1 MAKKLILPLVLGLLV
16 IGFWV
21 KPDLQEIAAGIAI
34 FLFGM
39 TMLEDGF
46 RLFSGGLLERILA
59 KATASVPR
67 ALGFGMLTTT
77 VMQSS
82 SLVTIITISFL
93 SAGLITLTAGVA
105 IIFGANIG
113 TTTGAWLVAGF
124 GLKVDIAAY
133 AMPMLAISIVL
144 VFQSSKYVRGAGFV
158 LAGMGFL
165 FLGIHYMK
173 EGFDAFQTQFDL
185 NRFALPGLLGLVI
198 YTLIGAGMTVV
209 MQSSHATMVIIITAL
224 AAGQIG
230 YENALALAIGS
241 NIGTTITAILGA
253 LTANYQGRRLA
264 LAHLVFN
271 VLTAAVA
278 LAFIMPLV
286 SLVDTMSA
294 AVGIAPDDYALKLAV
309 FHTIFNVLGVSLM
322 LPFLWRLIR
331 FLKWRIPEPAL
342 DISTPIYL
350 SDATDDFPEVAE
362 EALRKELGHLMTN
375 AEEVIADGLNL
386 DMPRLLVTSDIA
398 ATVDASRKPVPVDF
412 DTAYDQR
419 IKPLHAAIVEFASR
433 MGLGDK
439 DTPEDI
445 MHRIHDL
452 RAGAGRVV
460 RAVKA
465 VKHLRRNATR
475 YTETD
480 HGATT
485 VLYNAIRAEIARML
499 VEMDKIHNED
509 PESRSALWLDEER
522 VQAKRSYKNAIH
534 VTEALIRDGS
544 LTATEATSILND
556 SQYGYEALKD
566 MIEACKVLH
575 AETEVGLEEVERILA
590 LDEDEADEMAMDRR
604 MKEV

>member
-1 MAKKLILPLVLGLLV
+1 MARKLVVPMALALLAFGL
-16 IGFWV
+16 WAN
-21 KPDLQEIAAGIAI
+21 PDFQEIAAGVAI

-39 TMLEDGF
+39 MMLEDGF
-46 RLFSGGLLERILA
+46 KLFSGGLLEKILA

-67 ALGFGMLTTT
+67 AIGFGTLTTT
-77 VMQSS
+77 IMQSS

-133 AMPMLAISIVL
+133 AMPMLAFSIVL
-144 VFQSSKYVRGAGFV
+144 VFQSSKYLRGLGFV

-173 EGFDAFQTQFDL
+173 VGFEAFQTHFDL
-185 NRFALPGLLGLVI
+185 NRFAMAGLVGLI
-198 YTLIGAGMTVV
+198 VYTLIGAAMTVV

-224 AAGQIG
+224 AASQIS

-253 LTANYQGRRLA
+253 LTANFQGRRLA

-271 VLTAAVA
+271 VVTAAVA
-278 LAFIMPLV
+278 LIFIVPLMQAVDGISDAF
-286 SLVDTMSA
+286 
-294 AVGIAPDDYALKLAV
+294 GIAENDYALKLAV
-309 FHTIFNVLGVSLM
+309 FHSIFNILGVAIM
-322 LPFLWRLIR
+322 LPMLTRLIR
-331 FLKWRIPEPAL
+331 LLEGWFPEPRP

-350 SDATDDFPEVAE
+350 TDATDDFPEAAA
-362 EALRKELGHLMTN
+362 EALRKELGHLMKN
-375 AEEVIADGLNL
+375 AEAIIATGLNL
-386 DMPRLLVTSDIA
+386 DLAAVLRANNIA
-398 ATVDASRKPVPVDF
+398 ETVEASRTPLPIDF
-412 DTAYDQR
+412 DSSYDQH
-419 IKPLHAAIVEFASR
+419 IKPLHSAIVEFTSR
-433 MGLGDK
+433 MGLRGK
-439 DTPEDI
+439 NTPEST

-452 RAGAGRVV
+452 REGAGRVV

-465 VKHLRRNATR
+465 VKHLRGNATR

-485 VLYNAIRAEIARML
+485 VLYNAIRSEIARML
-499 VEMDKIHNED
+499 VEMDKIRNED
-509 PESRSALWLDEER
+509 SESRSALSLDEER
-522 VQAKRSYKNAIH
+522 VQAKRAYKDAIH

-544 LTATEATSILND
+544 LTASEATSILND

-566 MIEACKVLH
+566 MIEACKILH
-575 AETEVGLEEVERILA
+575 AEKDSGLEEVERILS
-590 LDEDEADEMAMDRR
+590 LDEEEAEEMAQDNRQ
-604 MKEV
+604 KSG